1 MKTAFIAMIL
11 KEKINML
18 YQSYYRLKVNAFAS
32 TKLHDAISKVPI
44 LRALISY
51 EGNKIHEIMSGFV
64 YSQILHLLIT
74 LDIFQFLK
82 KEGRSL
88 DEVSEYLQVANER
101 SLLLLRGGC
110 ALNLICHKRNKYWLT
125 RMGAQI
131 VGIPG
136 LMDMIQHNQIL
147 YRDLIDPV
155 KLLLRGNETEL
166 SHFWPYV
173 RKEAS
178 KKQISTKVSAEYSR
192 LMQTSQRLVA
202 EQTLQAY
209 SFRAAKR
216 ILDIG
221 GGTGAFLRAVKNK
234 YPQIDATVF
243 DLPNVIKVAKSN
255 QYKIDGLANLTLKPG
270 DFLVDDLP
278 MNQDVICL
286 VRVLYD
292 HEDSTIEILLKRIY
306 KALPKQGVLL
316 ITEPMSGGTKAMRSS
331 DCYFSF
337 YTLAMTTGKVR
348 SFEEH
353 KAILRKSGFSNI
365 TKHVVSAP
373 FITQVIT
380 AKK

>member
-1 MKTAFIAMIL
+1 MKTAPIAMIL
-11 KEKINML
+11 REKINML
-18 YQSYYRLKVNAFAS
+18 YQSYYRLKVNAFSS
-32 TKLHDAISKVPI
+32 TKLHDAIAKVPI

-64 YSQILHLLIT
+64 YSQILHLLIN
-74 LDIFQFLK
+74 LGIFQFLK

-110 ALNLICHKRNKYWLT
+110 ALKLICHKRNKYWLT

-173 RKEAS
+173 RKEKS

-209 SFRAAKR
+209 SFRGAKR

-243 DLPNVIKVAKSN
+243 DLPNVIKVAKSS
-255 QYKIDGLANLTLKPG
+255 QYKIDGLVNLTLKPG

-278 MNQDVICL
+278 RNQDVICL

-306 KALPKQGVLL
+306 NALPKQGVLL

-353 KAILRKSGFSNI
+353 KAILQKSGFSNI
-365 TKHVVSAP
+365 TKHLVSAP

>member
-1 MKTAFIAMIL
+1 MIL
-11 KEKINML
+11 KEKINLL

-32 TKLHDAISKVPI
+32 TKLHNAISKVPI

-74 LDIFQFLK
+74 LNIFLFLK

-88 DEVSEYLQVANER
+88 DEVSEYLQVTNER

-155 KLLLRGNETEL
+155 KLFLRGNETEL

-234 YPQIDATVF
+234 YPQIEATVF

-255 QYKIDGLANLTLKPG
+255 QYKIDGLGNLTLKPG
-270 DFLVDDLP
+270 DFLEDDLP
-278 MNQDVICL
+278 RNQDVICL

-292 HEDSTIEILLKRIY
+292 HQDSTIEILLKRIY

-353 KAILRKSGFSNI
+353 KAILQKSGFSNI

>member
-1 MKTAFIAMIL
+1 MIL
-11 KEKINML
+11 KEKINLL

-32 TKLHDAISKVPI
+32 TKLHNAISKVPI

-74 LDIFQFLK
+74 LNIFLFLK

-88 DEVSEYLQVANER
+88 DEVSEYLQVTNER

-155 KLLLRGNETEL
+155 KLFLRGNETEL

-234 YPQIDATVF
+234 YPQIEATVF

-255 QYKIDGLANLTLKPG
+255 QYKIDGLGNLTLKPG
-270 DFLVDDLP
+270 DFLEDDLP
-278 MNQDVICL
+278 RNQDVICL

-292 HEDSTIEILLKRIY
+292 HEDSIIEILLKRIY

-353 KAILRKSGFSNI
+353 KAILQKSGFSNI

>member
-1 MKTAFIAMIL
+1 MKTVPIAMIFR
-11 KEKINML
+11 EKINML
-18 YQSYYRLKVNAFAS
+18 YESYYRLKVNAFSS
-32 TKLHDAISKVPI
+32 TKLHDAIAKVPL

-64 YSQILHLLIT
+64 YSQILHLLIN
-74 LDIFQFLK
+74 LKIFQFLK

-88 DEVSEYLQVANER
+88 DEVSQYLEVANER

-110 ALNLICHKRNKYWLT
+110 ALNLICYTKNKYWLT

-131 VGIPG
+131 VGVPG
-136 LMDMIQHNQIL
+136 LMDMIEHNQIL
-147 YRDLIDPV
+147 YRDLLDPAD
-155 KLLLRGNETEL
+155 LLLRGTETEL

-173 RKEAS
+173 RKEAL
-178 KKQISTKVSAEYSR
+178 KKKISTKVSAEYSR

-209 SFRAAKR
+209 SFRGVKR

-221 GGTGAFLRAVKNK
+221 GGTGAFLLAVKKK
-234 YPQIDATVF
+234 YPQIEATVF
-243 DLPNVIKVAKSN
+243 DLPNVINVAKSN
-255 QYKIDGLANLTLKPG
+255 RYKIDGLANLNLKPG
-270 DFLVDDLP
+270 DFLVDGLP
-278 MNQDVICL
+278 RNQDVICL

-292 HEDSTIEILLKRIY
+292 HQDSTIEILLKRIY

-316 ITEPMSGGTKAMRSS
+316 ITEPMSGGAKAMRSS

-353 KAILRKSGFSNI
+353 KAILQRAGFSNI
-365 TKHVVSAP
+365 TKRVVSAP

>member
-1 MKTAFIAMIL
+1 MKTVPIAMIL
-11 KEKINML
+11 REKVNML
-18 YQSYYRLKVNAFAS
+18 YKSYYRLKVNAFSSA
-32 TKLHDAISKVPI
+32 KFHDAIAKVPI

-64 YSQILHLLIT
+64 YSQILHLLIN
-74 LDIFQFLK
+74 LNIFQFLK

-88 DEVSEYLQVANER
+88 DEVSKYLQAANER

-110 ALNLICHKRNKYWLT
+110 ALNLICYKRNKYWLT

-131 VGIPG
+131 VGVPG

-209 SFRAAKR
+209 SFRGVKR

-221 GGTGAFLRAVKNK
+221 GGTGAFLLAVKNK

-243 DLPNVIKVAKSN
+243 DLPNVINVAKSN

-270 DFLVDDLP
+270 DFLVDDL
-278 MNQDVICL
+278 
-286 VRVLYD
+286 
-292 HEDSTIEILLKRIY
+292 
-306 KALPKQGVLL
+306 QGV
-316 ITEPMSGGTKAMRSS
+316 
-331 DCYFSF
+331 
-337 YTLAMTTGKVR
+337 
-348 SFEEH
+348 
-353 KAILRKSGFSNI
+353 KSN
-365 TKHVVSAP
+365 VSA
-373 FITQVIT
+373 FIDSNYQQNV
-380 AKK
+380 KRG

>member
-1 MKTAFIAMIL
+1 MIV
-11 KEKINML
+11 KEKINTL
-18 YQSYYRLKVNAFAS
+18 FQSYYRLKVNAFSS
-32 TKLHDAISKVPI
+32 TKFHDAIAKVPI

-64 YSQILHLLIT
+64 YSQILHLLIN
-74 LDIFQFLK
+74 LSVFQFLK
-82 KEGRSL
+82 KQGRSL
-88 DEVSEYLQVANER
+88 EDVSKYLQVANDR

-110 ALNLICHKRNKYWLT
+110 ALNLIYYKRNKYWLT

-131 VGIPG
+131 VGVPG

-155 KLLLRGNETEL
+155 KLLLGENDTEL

-173 RKEAS
+173 RKEAK
-178 KKQISTKVSAEYSR
+178 KKQISSEVSVEYSK
-192 LMQTSQRLVA
+192 LMETSQRLVA

-209 SFRAAKR
+209 SFRGVKR

-221 GGTGAFLRAVKNK
+221 GGTGAFLLAVKNK
-234 YPQIDATVF
+234 YPEIDATVF
-243 DLPNVIKVAKSN
+243 DLPNVINVAKSN
-255 QYKIDGLANLTLKPG
+255 LYKIDGLANLTLLPG
-270 DFLVDDLP
+270 DFLEDDLP
-278 MNQDVICL
+278 KNQDVMCL

-292 HEDSTIEILLKRIY
+292 HEDSKTEILLKRIY
-306 KALPKQGVLL
+306 KALPKHGVLL

-353 KAILRKSGFSNI
+353 KAILQKSGFSNI

-373 FITQVIT
+373 FITQIIS

>member
-1 MKTAFIAMIL
+1 MKQLADQQTGLANDIKLKDLELGQL
-11 KEKINML
+11 KE
-18 YQSYYRLKVNAFAS
+18 SYMKV
-32 TKLHDAISKVPI
+32 LGAI
-44 LRALISY
+44 
-51 EGNKIHEIMSGFV
+51 EIV
-64 YSQILHLLIT
+64 
-74 LDIFQFLK
+74 QFLK

-88 DEVSEYLQVANER
+88 DEFSKYLQAANER

-110 ALNLICHKRNKYWLT
+110 ALNLICYKKNKYWLT

-155 KLLLRGNETEL
+155 KLLLRENETEL

-178 KKQISTKVSAEYSR
+178 KKQISTKVSAEYSK
-192 LMQTSQRLVA
+192 LMETSQRLVA

-209 SFRAAKR
+209 SFRGVKK

-221 GGTGAFLRAVKNK
+221 GGTGAFLRAVKKK

-243 DLPNVIKVAKSN
+243 DLPNVINVAKSN
-255 QYKIDGLANLTLKPG
+255 QYKIDGLAKLTLKSG
-270 DFLVDDLP
+270 DFLVDGLP
-278 MNQDVICL
+278 KKQDVICL

-316 ITEPMSGGTKAMRSS
+316 ITEPMSGGAKAMRSS

-353 KAILRKSGFSNI
+353 KAILQKSGFSNI

>member
-1 MKTAFIAMIL
+1 MIL
-11 KEKINML
+11 KEKINLL

-32 TKLHDAISKVPI
+32 TKLHNAISKVPI

-74 LDIFQFLK
+74 LNIFLFLK

-88 DEVSEYLQVANER
+88 DEVSEYLQVTNER

-155 KLLLRGNETEL
+155 KLFLRGNETEL

-234 YPQIDATVF
+234 YPQIEATVF

-255 QYKIDGLANLTLKPG
+255 QYKIDGLGNLTLKPG
-270 DFLVDDLP
+270 DFLEDDLP
-278 MNQDVICL
+278 RNQDVICL

-292 HEDSTIEILLKRIY
+292 HEDSTLEILLKRIY

-353 KAILRKSGFSNI
+353 KAILQKSGFSNI

>member
-1 MKTAFIAMIL
+1 MIL
-11 KEKINML
+11 REKINML
-18 YQSYYRLKVNAFAS
+18 YQSYYRLKVNAFSS
-32 TKLHDAISKVPI
+32 TKLHDAIAKVPI

-64 YSQILHLLIT
+64 YSQILHLLIN
-74 LDIFQFLK
+74 LGIFQFLK

-110 ALNLICHKRNKYWLT
+110 ALNLICYKRNKYWLT

-155 KLLLRGNETEL
+155 KLFLTGNETEL

-173 RKEAS
+173 RKETS

-209 SFRAAKR
+209 SFRGAKR

-255 QYKIDGLANLTLKPG
+255 QYKIDGSVNLTLKPG

-278 MNQDVICL
+278 RNQDVICL

-306 KALPKQGVLL
+306 NALPKQGVLL
-316 ITEPMSGGTKAMRSS
+316 ITEPMSGGAKAMRSS

-353 KAILRKSGFSNI
+353 KAILQKSGFSNI
-365 TKHVVSAP
+365 TKHLVSAP
-373 FITQVIT
+373 FITQVIM

>member
-1 MKTAFIAMIL
+1 MKTALIAMIL
-11 KEKINML
+11 REKINML
-18 YQSYYRLKVNAFAS
+18 YESYYRLKVNAFSS
-32 TKLHDAISKVPI
+32 TKLYDAIAKVPI

-74 LDIFQFLK
+74 LNIFLFLK

-88 DEVSEYLQVANER
+88 DEVSEYLQVTNER

-155 KLLLRGNETEL
+155 KLFLRGNETEL

-173 RKEAS
+173 RKKAS
-178 KKQISTKVSAEYSR
+178 KKQISTKVSAEYSK
-192 LMQTSQRLVA
+192 LMETSQRLVA

-234 YPQIDATVF
+234 YPQIEATVF

-255 QYKIDGLANLTLKPG
+255 QYKIDGLGNLTLKPG
-270 DFLVDDLP
+270 DFLEDDLP
-278 MNQDVICL
+278 RNQDVICL

-353 KAILRKSGFSNI
+353 KAILQKSGFSNI